1 MFKGFNVKYPEYEV
15 ITPQTNLSFVVRSLN
30 VSEEERLK
38 GSFMTPSK
46 ITEHLNKCL
55 FDAIVSKPQQIKT
68 YDDFLKKV
76 TLKDRDAIL
85 YGLYHI
91 TYEDI
96 RNYNI
101 RCGACGKEYPV
112 KVKASE
118 TFNMNQYPGKDILKE
133 RVEVPLE
140 KTPGVT
146 AFIKQATLFEEIT
159 SLKTLGGQPA
169 SNLDI
174 ITESLVIDRFEQL
187 PETGDVIVYDE
198 RGDVIDAYMA
208 LPSKDKRLVNKKYI
222 ENFGQYGIE
231 LKMKSACIHCGAEDI
246 INIDLFA
253 NFFRMVY
260 EVQ

>member
-15 ITPQTNLSFVVRSLN
+15 VTPQTNLSFVVRSLN

-55 FDAIVSKPQQIKT
+55 FDAVVSKPQQIKT

-76 TLKDRDAIL
+76 TLKDRDALL

-96 RNYNI
+96 RNYNV
-101 RCGACGKEYPV
+101 RCGTCAKEYPV

-118 TFNMNQYPGKDILKE
+118 TFNMNPYPGKDILKE
-133 RVEVPLE
+133 RIEVPLE
-140 KTPGVT
+140 KTPGVS
-146 AFIKQATLFEEIT
+146 AYIKQATLFEEIA
-159 SLKTLGGQPA
+159 SLKSLGPHATQ
-169 SNLDI
+169 NLDI
-174 ITESLVIDRFEQL
+174 VTESLIVDRFEQL
-187 PETGDVIVYDE
+187 PKEGDTITYDQ
-198 RGDVIDAYMA
+198 RADVVDAYMA
-208 LPSKDKRLVNKKYI
+208 LPSKDKRLINKNYI
-222 ENFGQYGIE
+222 ESFGKYGIE
-231 LKMKSACIHCGAEDI
+231 LKMQSTCIHCGEGDVI
-246 INIDLFA
+246 DIDLFS